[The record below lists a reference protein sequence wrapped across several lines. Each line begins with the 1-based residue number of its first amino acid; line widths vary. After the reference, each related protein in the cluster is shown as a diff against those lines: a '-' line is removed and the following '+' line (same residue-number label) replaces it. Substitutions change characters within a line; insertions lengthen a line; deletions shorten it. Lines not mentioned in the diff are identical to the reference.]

1 MTDSNTV
8 GEASDV
14 WQEYRGARTGTDV
27 ECEGWRQEAALRMLN
42 NNLDPAV
49 AERPEDL
56 VVYGGVGRAARS
68 WDAYETIVAE
78 LRELGDEETL
88 VVQSGKPV
96 GRLRTHERAP
106 RVLIAN
112 TNLVS
117 KWDTWEHFRELEAAG
132 EMMMGNYTAGSWGY
146 IGSQGVLQGTYE
158 TLATV
163 AREHFD
169 GDLGGRIV
177 VTAGLGGMGGNQP
190 LATTMNGGVC
200 VVAEVSGDRI
210 DRRIEEG
217 YCDERAD
224 SIDDALERAR
234 AAADAGDAVGIGV
247 RANVVDLLEAMRDR
261 GFAPD
266 VLTDMTAAHDEL
278 TGYYPADL
286 DVAAADALREDDPEA
301 YVEASLDTMERHV
314 SAMLDLRE
322 MGAVTFTYGNGIRGQ
337 VADRRGLDAAHDL
350 PGFVPEYVRPLFCE
364 GRGPFRWVALSGDP
378 ADIYRTDDVVTDLF
392 PENDSL
398 TRWIDLA
405 QEHVQFQG
413 LPARVCWLG
422 YQADDSGLSERA
434 RFALRVN
441 ELVADGE
448 LSAPV
453 VVTRDQLDGG
463 SIANPNEAT
472 EAMRDGTDAV
482 ADWPILNAL
491 LTTAAG
497 ADIVSIH
504 SSAGAVGEV
513 TSTNNHVVL
522 DGSDLAAEK
531 ARRVFDVDPAM
542 GVMRHADAGYER
554 AMAEADRSGVP
565 VPMADDV
572 DATSASATTGT
583 EDATPAGTDEMPD
596 TGTGDAT
603 AVSESSGPAG
613 SEDAPAQGG
622 EE

>member
-1 MTDSNTV
+1 MTDSDVV
-8 GEASDV
+8 GEVSDV
-14 WQEYRGARTGTDV
+14 WREYQGARTGTDV

-42 NNLDPAV
+42 NNLDPEV

-56 VVYGGVGRAARS
+56 VVYGGAGRAARN
-68 WDAYETIVAE
+68 WDAYETIVEE
-78 LRELGDEETL
+78 LRRLPDDETL

-158 TLATV
+158 TLAAV
-163 AREHFD
+163 ARQHFD
-169 GDLGGRIV
+169 GDLRSRVV

-224 SIDDALERAR
+224 SVGSALDRAR
-234 AAADAGDAVGIGV
+234 EAADAGDAVGIGV
-247 RANVVDLLEAMRDR
+247 RANVVDLLEGMLERE
-261 GFAPD
+261 FVPD

-278 TGYYPADL
+278 TGYYPASY
-286 DVAAADALREDDPEA
+286 DVADAEALREDDPEA
-301 YVEASLDTMERHV
+301 YVESSLDTMERHV
-314 SAMLDLRE
+314 QAMLDLQE

-337 VADRRGLDAAHDL
+337 VADRRGFEAAHDL

-364 GRGPFRWVALSGDP
+364 GRGPFRWIALSGDP
-378 ADIYRTDDVVTDLF
+378 EDIYRTDEVVTELF
-392 PENDSL
+392 PDNDSL

-422 YQADDSGLSERA
+422 YQADDSGLSERT

-441 ELVADGE
+441 ELVASGE

-472 EAMRDGTDAV
+472 EDMKDGTDAV

-491 LTTAAG
+491 LNTAAG
-497 ADIVSIH
+497 ADVVSIH

-542 GVMRHADAGYER
+542 GVMRHADAGYEK
-554 AMAEADRSGVP
+554 AVAEADRSGVP
-565 VPMADDV
+565 IPMDDDV
-572 DATSASATTGT
+572 DASSPESTATGT
-583 EDATPAGTDEMPD
+583 DGAMESGGDE
-596 TGTGDAT
+596 
-603 AVSESSGPAG
+603 
-613 SEDAPAQGG
+613 
-622 EE
+622 